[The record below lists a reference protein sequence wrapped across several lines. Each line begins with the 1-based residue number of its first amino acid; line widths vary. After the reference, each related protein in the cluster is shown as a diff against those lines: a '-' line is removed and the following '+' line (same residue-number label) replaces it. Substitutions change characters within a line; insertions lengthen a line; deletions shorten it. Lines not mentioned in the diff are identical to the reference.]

1 MPRGATYIAPDRA
14 PTFFDTD
21 HHESERI
28 EPWASEPPRCER
40 LILFLTLAGIGYRAP
55 PKRLRPGAI
64 RSTRNGFNPALS
76 VKSRVQVVGVYRGGT
91 IPLGSPDLL
100 CR

>member
-1 MPRGATYIAPDRA
+1 MPRGATCIAPDRA

-40 LILFLTLAGIGYRAP
+40 LILFLDARGYGVSAS
-55 PKRLRPGAI
+55 PKKA
-64 RSTRNGFNPALS
+64 STRRDSFDAQWVQSGSIRQNPCSSCWSLPRRHDPARLA
-76 VKSRVQVVGVYRGGT
+76 RYT
-91 IPLGSPDLL
+91 M
-100 CR
+100 